1 MFPCCNYCDFI
12 YLNKDGSINFE
23 LYQKMLENLQKQKR
37 KLPDPTHLC
46 KCNCHKIGNS
56 IIH

>member
-23 LYQKMLENLQKQKR
+23 LYQKMLENLQKQKKKTSR
-37 KLPDPTHLC
+37 S
-46 KCNCHKIGNS
+46 NS
-56 IIH
+56 FM